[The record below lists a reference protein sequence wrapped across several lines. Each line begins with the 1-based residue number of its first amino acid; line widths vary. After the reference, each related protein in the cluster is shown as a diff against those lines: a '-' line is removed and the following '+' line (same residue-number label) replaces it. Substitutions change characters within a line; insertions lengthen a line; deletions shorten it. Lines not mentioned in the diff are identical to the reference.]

1 MRLWRRDDRA
11 EAIIHQIH
19 PGSRGSVTAADR
31 ALGPVAAAEG
41 VLWMSIHVGEI
52 TSEVEATT
60 AEPPAAEATTSVW
73 QEQVRMDAMLER
85 LAADRLRT
93 ATGDE

>member
-1 MRLWRRDDRA
+1 
-11 EAIIHQIH
+11 
-19 PGSRGSVTAADR
+19 
-31 ALGPVAAAEG
+31 
-41 VLWMSIHVGEI
+41 MSIHVGEI

>member
-1 MRLWRRDDRA
+1 
-11 EAIIHQIH
+11 
-19 PGSRGSVTAADR
+19 
-31 ALGPVAAAEG
+31 
-41 VLWMSIHVGEI
+41 MSIHVGEI
-52 TSEVEATT
+52 TSEV
-60 AEPPAAEATTSVW
+60 EATTSVW

>member
-1 MRLWRRDDRA
+1 
-11 EAIIHQIH
+11 
-19 PGSRGSVTAADR
+19 
-31 ALGPVAAAEG
+31 
-41 VLWMSIHVGEI
+41 MSIHVGEI

-60 AEPPAAEATTSVW
+60 AEPLAGEAAVSIW
-73 QEQVRMDAMLER
+73 QERIRIEAMLER